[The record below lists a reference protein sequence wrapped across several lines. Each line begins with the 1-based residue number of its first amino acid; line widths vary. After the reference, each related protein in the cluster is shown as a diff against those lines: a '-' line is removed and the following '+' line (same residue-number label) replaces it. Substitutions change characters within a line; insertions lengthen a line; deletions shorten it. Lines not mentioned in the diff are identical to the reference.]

1 MNPFFVYARLLSFLL
16 VWSTVVTCIHGNDS
30 VASTP
35 MTKTAV
41 CLGTSLLQA
50 SSNRIAAH
58 STLLQKST
66 AVAGWHLILGAVVVL
81 LVAVVLKMFFPS
93 LPGSRPGTQSADSA
107 DSSDSFHTA
116 ESADVQGDESDD
128 GDWDLSKSIPFSH
141 FVDSKSLNQKHNFE
155 ERIEYD
161 PDAVKNTIDDSF
173 SSWNL
178 FFAVLGALFK
188 FWAALGF
195 MYWSLLYREEE
206 LMNCNAYPREK
217 PHSWLV
223 RHSCSYTLA
232 CLHGFPMLA
241 ANMVLVL
248 MVRILLQRRIYYSM
262 LRRGFVLDFAS
273 LPVMR
278 TVWPWACGFSM
289 LQGMLHFVLKIFFD
303 LDKFA
308 DVSHEENMLV
318 MLLVRKFALPGAIF
332 FAFLLRYGDIENVL
346 VPLNRIVEQ
355 EYTRDARTSPWLAKI
370 EVMNER
376 VYAWDARHRDV
387 VGATQTQVGKA
398 PTIDDIVQNIVHNYD
413 HAHKLWQSRAH
424 VRWGLFKSFWPA
436 SVILD
441 RRLDWRHDPD
451 TRAWVTVFT
460 ILASGCILAS
470 MCSLYFLFASTST
483 QLWRGTLA
491 IIQSIYSGKHDAAAI
506 DTETTLAN
514 FAMSFH
520 GILVVLF
527 ISRTFKNMYHFKL
540 SSDWRMGDLC
550 RL

>member
-1 MNPFFVYARLLSFLL
+1 MCP
-16 VWSTVVTCIHGNDS
+16 
-30 VASTP
+30 
-35 MTKTAV
+35 
-41 CLGTSLLQA
+41 GTSLLQA

-66 AVAGWHLILGAVVVL
+66 AVAGWHLILAAIVVLLAVVVC
-81 LVAVVLKMFFPS
+81 KIFFSSMPD
-93 LPGSRPGTQSADSA
+93 SRAGTQSADSA
-107 DSSDSFHTA
+107 DTSFTA
-116 ESADVQGDESDD
+116 DSADVQEDESDA

-141 FVDSKSLNQKHNFE
+141 FVDSKKLNQKHNFE

-161 PDAVKNTIDDSF
+161 PDAVKSTIDDCF

-178 FFAVLGALFK
+178 FAAVLGALFK

-223 RHSCSYTLA
+223 RHTCSYTLA
-232 CLHGFPMLA
+232 CMHGFPMLA

-248 MVRILLQRRIYYSM
+248 MVRILVQKRIYYSM
-262 LRRGFVLDFAS
+262 LRCGYVLDFAS

-278 TVWPWACGFSM
+278 TVWPWGCGFSM
-289 LQGMLHFVLKIFFD
+289 LQGMLHFVVKIVFD
-303 LDKFA
+303 HDKSA
-308 DVSHEENMLV
+308 DVNHEEYMLV
-318 MLLVRKFALPGAIF
+318 MLIVRKFALPGAVF
-332 FAFLLRYGDIENVL
+332 FAFVLRYGDIENVL

-355 EYTRDARTSPWLAKI
+355 EYTRDDRKSPWLTKI
-370 EVMNER
+370 EVINER
-376 VYAWDARHRDV
+376 VLAFDSRHRDV
-387 VGATQTQVGKA
+387 VGATQIQVGKA
-398 PTIDDIVQNIVHNYD
+398 PTIDDIVQNIVNNYD
-413 HAHKLWQSRAH
+413 QAHKLWQRHTH

-451 TRAWVTVFT
+451 TRAWLTVFT

-470 MCSLYFLFASTST
+470 LCSLYLLFRSTAI
-483 QLWRGTLA
+483 QVWRGTLA
-491 IIQSIYSGKHDAAAI
+491 IIQSIYSGKHDAAAL

-514 FAMSFH
+514 FAMAFH
-520 GILVVLF
+520 GVLVVLF
-527 ISRTFKNMYHFKL
+527 ISRTIKNMYHFKL
-540 SSDWRMGDLC
+540 SSDWKFGALC